1 MLGNIKT
8 LFSKINAY
16 KMLLVRNFILQN
28 ILVILE
34 SRYINQNN
42 KNNYF
47 AYDKW
52 ENLYIHRTDSYYV
65 RNKAI

>member
-34 SRYINQNN
+34 SRYINQNS

-47 AYDKW
+47 GYGKW
-52 ENLYIHRTDSYYV
+52 ENLDIHRTDSYYV

>member
-1 MLGNIKT
+1 
-8 LFSKINAY
+8 
-16 KMLLVRNFILQN
+16 MLLVRNFILQN
-28 ILVILE
+28 ILVTLE
-34 SRYINQNN
+34 SRSINQNN

-52 ENLYIHRTDSYYV
+52 ENLDIYRTDSYYV